1 MAANIEIEAKA
12 LITEKEYLKIIKH
25 FEDETSKEFDQTN
38 HYIDTKDFA
47 LKQLGIGLRIRNV
60 ASNYTLTL
68 KAPMAEG
75 LLEKDQNISRES
87 FQKLR
92 KGIAFPDGII
102 KEFVKMIGIDSSK
115 LQILAKLTTHRIE
128 IEDEDSMKKLAIDKN
143 VYNEITD
150 YEVEL
155 EANTLDQAK
164 IELQKLF
171 KDLGISYKDNPKS
184 KQSRAMESI
193 QNSLN

>member
-1 MAANIEIEAKA
+1 
-12 LITEKEYLKIIKH
+12 
-25 FEDETSKEFDQTN
+25 
-38 HYIDTKDFA
+38 
-47 LKQLGIGLRIRNV
+47 
-60 ASNYTLTL
+60 
-68 KAPMAEG
+68 
-75 LLEKDQNISRES
+75 
-87 FQKLR
+87 
-92 KGIAFPDGII
+92 
-102 KEFVKMIGIDSSK
+102 MIGIDSSK

-193 QNSLN
+193 QNPIN